1 MKLWMLIMLGYGIY
15 RLFATTETMSLI
27 EIKSKP
33 RKPRKQKTQEH
44 TMLVTYS
51 RPRGERVSRPKQLTE
66 VNPKR
71 DRGMF
76 SKNFINNNTQEAD
89 YVEVD

>member
-15 RLFATTETMSLI
+15 RLFVAEESKTPI
-27 EIKSKP
+27 EIKS
-33 RKPRKQKTQEH
+33 RPRKQKGQEH
-44 TMLVTYS
+44 TTLVTYY
-51 RPRGERVSRPKQLTE
+51 RPRGGARVDRPKQLTE
-66 VNPKR
+66 VTPKR

-76 SKNFINNNTQEAD
+76 SKHFINNNTQEAD

>member
-15 RLFATTETMSLI
+15 RFFVAEESKTPI
-27 EIKSKP
+27 EIKS
-33 RKPRKQKTQEH
+33 RPRKQKGQEH
-44 TMLVTYS
+44 TTLVTYY
-51 RPRGERVSRPKQLTE
+51 RPRGGERASRPKQLAE
-66 VNPKR
+66 VTPKR

-76 SKNFINNNTQEAD
+76 SKHFINNNTEEAN